1 MSKDKKQPSLHD
13 AFFKEFFS
21 RPEFAFELFKLVF
34 SQEEMKIFDWPKLKP
49 EKDSLKGKRAD
60 LVFSVP
66 LKRNSKTHIKIFILL
81 EHKSSYQKALF
92 IQLLH
97 YQTILYQRSIEETGH
112 PSPILPVVFY
122 HGKTPWKW
130 PLSYQETFFDKFLTE
145 TAGLFRE
152 NMLSYT
158 LKLMDVNDPKIKKV
172 FKDPEFKSRG
182 ALYLLKEIWG
192 LKADVESIGK
202 VLEINKDFFGK
213 GDDLALSI
221 VQYLLKGVSGM
232 SEGLWGEVYKMGVAK
247 GYFPEGGNY
256 MGIREYIKE
265 EGLQEGLQKGL
276 QKGLQEG
283 LQKGLQKGLQQGLQ
297 KGLQQGLQ
305 KVALKMRKEG
315 AEIAFVAKVT
325 GLSKEEIE
333 ELTNGKNNE

>member
-49 EKDSLKGKRAD
+49 EKDSLQDKRAD

-97 YQTILYQRSIEETGH
+97 YQTILYQRSIEETGY

-130 PLSYQETFFDKFLTE
+130 PLSYQETFFGELLTQTPSLLQE
-145 TAGLFRE
+145 S
-152 NMLSYT
+152 MLNYS
-158 LKLMDVNDPKIKKV
+158 LKLLDMNDPKIGKV

-213 GDDLALSI
+213 DDDLALSI

-232 SEGLWGEVYKMGVAK
+232 NEGLWGEVYKMGVAK

-265 EGLQEGLQKGL
+265 EGIQEGLQKGL
-276 QKGLQEG
+276 QKGRQEG
-283 LQKGLQKGLQQGLQ
+283 LQKKQQEL
-297 KGLQQGLQ
+297 
-305 KVALKMRKEG
+305 VLKMLQEKLDLPL
-315 AEIAFVAKVT
+315 VSKVT
-325 GLSKEEIE
+325 GLSEEEIRK
-333 ELTNGKNNE
+333 LKNGS

>member
-1 MSKDKKQPSLHD
+1 MNTDKKQPSLHD

-34 SQEEMKIFDWPKLKP
+34 SQEDMKIFDWPKLKP
-49 EKDSLKGKRAD
+49 EKDSLKDKRAD

-66 LKRNSKTHIKIFILL
+66 LKRNSKTQIKIFILL

-92 IQLLH
+92 TQLLH

-130 PLSYQETFFDKFLTE
+130 PLSYQETFFGELLTQ
-145 TAGLFRE
+145 TSSLFQE
-152 NMLSYT
+152 SMLNYS
-158 LKLMDVNDPKIKKV
+158 LKLLDMNDPKIGKV

-182 ALYLLKEIWG
+182 ALYLLKEIWN
-192 LKADVESIGK
+192 LKADVASIER
-202 VLEINKDFFGK
+202 VMELNKDFFDK
-213 GDDLALSI
+213 EDDLVLSI
-221 VQYLLKGVSGM
+221 GQYLLKGVSGM
-232 SEGLWGEVYKMGVAK
+232 SEGLWEEAYRMGVTK

-265 EGLQEGLQKGL
+265 EGLQEGLQK
-276 QKGLQEG
+276 
-283 LQKGLQKGLQQGLQ
+283 
-297 KGLQQGLQ
+297 
-305 KVALKMRKEG
+305 VALKMRQEG
-315 AEIAFVAKVT
+315 AEIAFVSKVT

-333 ELTNGKNNE
+333 KLTNGKNNVEGSD